1 MTTATDTWTGLDV
14 LEGKKV
20 QIVADDRVQ
29 DSQTVENGTL
39 TLLTTAKQVEVGLP
53 FTHIVAPLPPIVG
66 ASNGAAPVANARFIR
81 GVFRV
86 VDTQSVEIDT
96 GGGIH
101 QELVPNLASYQMD
114 DIPQKHTLDLVIR
127 GLGWHRNPQQPLWQ
141 IEGTL
146 PVDFKLVSVTSDIKI
161 GG

>member
-1 MTTATDTWTGLDV
+1 M
-14 LEGKKV
+14 
-20 QIVADDRVQ
+20 ADGRVQ
-29 DSQTVENGTL
+29 DSQTVESGSI
-39 TLLTTAKQVEVGLP
+39 TLLTPAEAVEVGLA

-66 ASNGAAPVANARFIR
+66 ANNGAAPVANARFIR

-96 GGGIH
+96 GSDVH
-101 QELVPNLASYQMD
+101 QELVPNLANYQMD
-114 DIPQKHTLDLVIR
+114 SVPQKYTLDLVVR
-127 GLGWHRNPQQPLWQ
+127 GLGWHRNPQNALWQ
-141 IEGTL
+141 IRGTL